1 MGRKGQQQ
9 NPSGTLTDA
18 PIATEQIV
26 QGVSGEHRNKSEA
39 PSTGPGAFGLSIARV
54 VRVDHV
60 KHQVAIQVIT
70 GENDIWDWVPIPATC
85 AAAGSRRFMGSIPEC
100 GDICVVG
107 WLASEPKA
115 PMILAWL
122 PIAATAGIEWLPTQ
136 EFLPAEVDM
145 NPQTLAHYEGIY
157 GRYRHKTIPMRPGN
171 VVLSS
176 SQGSDLV
183 LDEGVLI
190 TNRRANEIHLR
201 DADQAIVFRSLQQ
214 FHAMGGARVYAGMV
228 QRDATFLPLRMFSDG
243 INWAAGIQQDA
254 NGDPLQPS
262 ELGSDGLAIAS
273 LTPHRAFVRSDTT
286 RPGAASGII
295 FQDNIDPY
303 SFLSRGLFIGSD
315 GIALDPN
322 AVRSDAEYGGKPMFR
337 VSLDTTPE
345 ASTGPSNSLVAET
358 NAEGDTLTEYRIEL
372 DHTWDGRLPV
382 TEQTD
387 GFDADRLPSDAV
399 QVNAMSFGGPFLTW
413 VMGSVVGNDPY
424 TNQGRRLY
432 GLPLAP
438 IIFDADGT
446 VDPHLDSGIG
456 LPLGEHAATQLD
468 PPIDDPATLPTTF
481 ISTNKN
487 GQVRGFVGGAQNE
500 DSIQLALNGGMKI
513 QSNGPLVF
521 DVPYIDFKFRNGDPT
536 NNYALNLTSDSGAI
550 LISGSAPTTKGSF
563 SARTTQSDLQ
573 ENMLPSVAIDAPS
586 GNVAISAARFTTISG
601 ANGIQLVNTDTVQI
615 VPKKNLECYADNTS
629 FLGNTMKKTV
639 QGKEEN
645 LYSGPKTFLPTNL
658 PIRETKF
665 IGTPL
670 TGHFGGDTD
679 TYSMLLGNRDEVIRL
694 GSHTT
699 RVNVGNITW
708 GAGVGTVTIE
718 AGILALKSQI
728 TMTAAT
734 ISATSNFGNISMSA
748 LRVSGSATISASL
761 KSRGITT
768 VGGSLVS
775 LNTTGGNVG
784 GIVSSIDRDPLTN
797 QPLQF
802 FGMGSGTQRLGVL
815 TS

>member
-1 MGRKGQQQ
+1 MAKPKQ
-9 NPSGTLTDA
+9 PSTMFNDA
-18 PIATEQIV
+18 PVPSMQME
-26 QGVSGEHRNKSEA
+26 QGVSGEYKAKRDA
-39 PSTGPGAFGLSIARV
+39 PSTGPGAYGLSIARV
-54 VRVDHV
+54 VRVDYV
-60 KHQVAIQVIT
+60 KHQLALQIMT
-70 GENDIWDWVPIPATC
+70 GENDIWDWVPIPASC
-85 AAAGSRRFMGSIPEC
+85 PAAGSRHFIGSMPEP
-100 GDICVVG
+100 GDVCVVG

-115 PMILAWL
+115 PMILTWI
-122 PIAATAGIEWLPTQ
+122 PIAATAGIEWLPVQ
-136 EFLPAEVDM
+136 DFLATEADL
-145 NPQTLAHYEGIY
+145 NPKTLAHFEGIY

-176 SQGSDLV
+176 SQGSDIV

-190 TNRRANEIHLR
+190 TNRRATEIQLR
-201 DADQAIVFRSLQQ
+201 DADQAIVMRSLQQ
-214 FHAMGGARVYAGMV
+214 FHAMGGARVYGGMV
-228 QRDATFLPLRMFSDG
+228 QRDAGFLPRRMFSDT
-243 INWAAGIQQDA
+243 IDWAAGVQEDG
-254 NGDPLQPS
+254 NGDPIPPS
-262 ELGSDGLAIAS
+262 ELGSDGLAFGT
-273 LTPHRAFVRSDTT
+273 LTPHRVFVRPDTT
-286 RPGAASGII
+286 QPTRTSGIGMK
-295 FQDNIDPY
+295 DNVDPY
-303 SFLSRGLFIGSD
+303 SFLARGLFVGSD
-315 GIALDPN
+315 GIAVDPN
-322 AVRSDAEYGGKPMFR
+322 SVISDAEYGGKPMFR
-337 VSLDTTPE
+337 VSVDTNAE
-345 ASTGPSNSLVAET
+345 AATAPSNGLIAQT

-424 TNQGRRLY
+424 TNRGRELY
-432 GLPLAP
+432 GLPLTP
-438 IIFDADGT
+438 VIFDADGT

-456 LPLGEHAATQLD
+456 VPLGQHAATLFQLD
-468 PPIDDPATLPTTF
+468 PPLDDPAVLPTTF
-481 ISTNKN
+481 LSTNKN

-500 DSIQLALNGGMKI
+500 DSIQLALNGGMRL

-536 NNYALNLTSDSGAI
+536 NNYAVNISSDSGAVM
-550 LISGSAPTTKGSF
+550 ISGSAPTTKGSF
-563 SARTTQSDLQ
+563 SARTSQTDMQ
-573 ENMLPSVAIDAPS
+573 ENMLPAVAINAPS

-615 VPKKNLECYADNTS
+615 VPKKNLEAYSDNFT

-679 TYSMLLGNRDEVIRL
+679 VYSMLLGNRDETIDL
-694 GSHTT
+694 GSHSTA
-699 RVNVGNITW
+699 VNVGNITW
-708 GAGVGTVTIE
+708 SAGIGTVTVE
-718 AGILALKSQI
+718 SGLLALKSQI
-728 TMTAAT
+728 QLTAAT

-748 LRVSGSATISASL
+748 LRVTGSASISASL
-761 KSRGITT
+761 KSRVTTT
-768 VGGSLVS
+768 VGGAFVQ
-775 LNTTGGNVG
+775 LNTTGGKVG
-784 GIVSSIDRDPLTN
+784 GIVSAADRDPLTN
-797 QPLQF
+797 QLLSF
-802 FGMGSGTQRLGVL
+802 FGMGSSTQRLGIL